1 MSDLIEELTRIEQG
15 LQAGALTL
23 DALDAA
29 TGSARE
35 LYERLVVLR
44 HKARE
49 QAAAKPRVAVAP
61 PSAPP
66 VQKPAV
72 AETKINAATPAPP
85 AVQAP
90 VVASA
95 PIRLNTQP
103 AKPAEPAVA
112 AVIEEKEDAPVM
124 RTAAE
129 FLKEA
134 LAAKAKAPVSIVEK
148 MEHTRIGDLARAITL
163 SDKFWFTKEIFG
175 GDAKAYEVGVS
186 LLNSAKDLDEA
197 RDFLNDELLSKLKAP
212 PDPAALEA
220 FSDLIERRF
229 A

>member
-1 MSDLIEELTRIEQG
+1 MSDLIEELKRAEQG
-15 LQAGALTL
+15 MQAGALTL

-29 TGSARE
+29 TMSARE

-49 QAAAKPRVAVAP
+49 QAAAKTRTAAEP

-66 VQKPAV
+66 VQKPA
-72 AETKINAATPAPP
+72 AMETKVAAAPPAP

-90 VVASA
+90 AVASS

-103 AKPAEPAVA
+103 VKPIEPAVA
-112 AVIEEKEDAPVM
+112 AAVEEKEDAPVM

-148 MEHTRIGDLARAITL
+148 LEHTRIGDLGRAITL

-186 LLNSAKDLDEA
+186 LLNSAKDVDEA
-197 RDFLNDELLSKLKAP
+197 RDFLNEELLSKLKTP

-220 FSDLIERRF
+220 FTDLVERRF